1 MRVIGYHRGQT
12 IARTALLATLLLH
25 SAQRVPAQ
33 NPTGTGVQPPS
44 NEELIEKANKSSVQ
58 ADAIWIEIT
67 KVGQDASRWVMDLN
81 REGSCFV
88 IRDDEGRR
96 TIYGGSGI
104 SKSLVKRAFT
114 LLTKRSVIYSER
126 TRPSGKSRDQQLVAI
141 GMATWDGSRVY
152 KTQSGSV
159 ESYPEEVQKLIADLR
174 ASADG
179 LTVSQGAMGS
189 IQSTFLRP
197 DEARRMLQGGKRI
210 VTVEDP
216 GRDAKE
222 LSTLE
227 MALRLPGRD
236 IVVPTEDDWAALAT
250 YVEASNPDDPDSGE
264 FYVKSSARI
273 FRVKMNKAGGVA
285 DGLEDGLIPRA
296 KPIGQ

>member
-1 MRVIGYHRGQT
+1 M
-12 IARTALLATLLLH
+12 
-25 SAQRVPAQ
+25 
-33 NPTGTGVQPPS
+33 
-44 NEELIEKANKSSVQ
+44 
-58 ADAIWIEIT
+58 
-67 KVGQDASRWVMDLN
+67 
-81 REGSCFV
+81 
-88 IRDDEGRR
+88 
-96 TIYGGSGI
+96 
-104 SKSLVKRAFT
+104 
-114 LLTKRSVIYSER
+114 
-126 TRPSGKSRDQQLVAI
+126 
-141 GMATWDGSRVY
+141 
-152 KTQSGSV
+152 
-159 ESYPEEVQKLIADLR
+159 
-174 ASADG
+174 
-179 LTVSQGAMGS
+179 
-189 IQSTFLRP
+189 
-197 DEARRMLQGGKRI
+197 
-210 VTVEDP
+210 EDP